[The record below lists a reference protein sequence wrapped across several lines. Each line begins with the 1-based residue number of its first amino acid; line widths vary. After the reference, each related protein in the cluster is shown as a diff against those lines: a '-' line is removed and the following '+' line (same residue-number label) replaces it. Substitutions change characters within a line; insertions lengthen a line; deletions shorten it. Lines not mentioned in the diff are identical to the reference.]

1 MAPSTRESMASV
13 VQASATPNRRKR
25 AWAIVSV
32 VLAMT
37 TEGTLSS

>member
-1 MAPSTRESMASV
+1 MAPSTRESVASKA
-13 VQASATPNRRKR
+13 QASATPIRRNS

-37 TEGTLSS
+37 TDGTLSS